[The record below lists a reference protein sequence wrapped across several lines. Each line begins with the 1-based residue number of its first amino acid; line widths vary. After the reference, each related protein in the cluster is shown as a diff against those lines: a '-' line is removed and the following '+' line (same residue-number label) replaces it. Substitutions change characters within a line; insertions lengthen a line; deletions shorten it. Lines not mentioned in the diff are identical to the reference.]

1 MSKQLIGYIRVS
13 SKDQGRRGNGL
24 EAQQA
29 DIRRF
34 AEVNGY
40 EIVDIV
46 TEVARGWLPLD
57 KRDVL
62 NKAINKSLKENI
74 TLVVSKLDRLSRDA
88 VFIMQLMTTKLKFV
102 VAQLGENVDKFMLH
116 IYAVVAQKEREM
128 ISERTKAALGALKAK
143 GVKLG
148 GPKQKEASI
157 AGGEAS
163 SVIADEFASKIKPL
177 ILSAKAAKKTLAQ
190 IAEEFNNMG
199 VPTARGGKWGST
211 QLSRI
216 CVRLGI

>member
-13 SKDQGRRGNGL
+13 TEDQGRQGNGL
-24 EAQQA
+24 EAQEA

-34 AEVNGY
+34 AEANGY

-46 TEVARGWLPLD
+46 TEVASGKLALD

-62 NKAINKSLKENI
+62 NKAVNRSLKENI
-74 TLVVSKLDRLSRDA
+74 TLVVAKLDRLSRDA
-88 VFIMQLMTTKLKFV
+88 VFIMQLMTTKLKFI

-128 ISERTKAALGALKAK
+128 ISERTKVALGALKAK

-163 SVIADEFASKIKPL
+163 SVIADE
-177 ILSAKAAKKTLAQ
+177 
-190 IAEEFNNMG
+190 
-199 VPTARGGKWGST
+199 
-211 QLSRI
+211 
-216 CVRLGI
+216 